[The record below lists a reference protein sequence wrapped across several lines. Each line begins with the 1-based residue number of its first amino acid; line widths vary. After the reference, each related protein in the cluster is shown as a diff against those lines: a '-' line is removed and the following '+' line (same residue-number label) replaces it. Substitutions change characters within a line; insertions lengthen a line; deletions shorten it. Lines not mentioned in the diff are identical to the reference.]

1 MRKTLTAFFLLVAA
15 TAVLS
20 AGQEEIFDKT
30 FSMEGVT
37 RISIENVNGKVEAF
51 AWDKPSFKVRA
62 VKTASGSRA
71 DETLRL
77 TEIRVRKIG
86 DEMHVET
93 LNPNRHKLFGIL
105 DFGGSNARVDYEVYL
120 PAGAEARLQ
129 TCNGHV
135 AASGF
140 GAAVS
145 ADAVNGSI
153 ELKERP
159 RAGEG
164 DHRQRLA
171 PDRVQG
177 SAPQDP
183 ARDGERVRRSRLRPR
198 VLHPLRPRDRST
210 AASKGTSSSPSKAS
224 TARRKR
230 AARMFRARARGLRA
244 AAMTCVACASSS
256 SAAASSSASSP
267 RSRLGRMIIV
277 GASAGSCP
285 TGQLSSVASL
295 SK

>member
-153 ELKERP
+153 ELKDARGPVKATTVNGSLRIAFKGALRKTQLETVNGFVEVAFDRASSIRYDLGSVNGRIEGDIELAVEGKHGPKEARGSYVPRP
-159 RAGEG
+159 RA
-164 DHRQRLA
+164 
-171 PDRVQG
+171 
-177 SAPQDP
+177 
-183 ARDGERVRRSRLRPR
+183 
-198 VLHPLRPRDRST
+198 
-210 AASKGTSSSPSKAS
+210 
-224 TARRKR
+224 R
-230 AARMFRARARGLRA
+230 AA
-244 AAMTCVACASSS
+244 V
-256 SAAASSSASSP
+256 P
-267 RSRLGRMIIV
+267 
-277 GASAGSCP
+277 P
-285 TGQLSSVASL
+285 
-295 SK
+295 